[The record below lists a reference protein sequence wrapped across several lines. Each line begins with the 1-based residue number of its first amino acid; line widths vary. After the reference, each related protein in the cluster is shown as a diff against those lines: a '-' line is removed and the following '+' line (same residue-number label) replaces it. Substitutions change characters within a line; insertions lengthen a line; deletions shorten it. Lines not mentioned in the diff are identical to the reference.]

1 MRVFFSFFVLT
12 LLLASCNVVRMKQK
26 SATRKL
32 ARNAI
37 TVHTFQVDSSTI
49 KYWKGGNGPALVFIH
64 GFGGD
69 ALMSWEKEMEEFSKN
84 YTVIAPDILW
94 FGESTS
100 SKKPQLSSQRVAIE
114 RLLQHLKIDKATI
127 VGQSYGGFIA
137 IDVAMHNPALIDK
150 LVIANCP
157 GTTFNVQELED
168 VCTAFKVKS
177 IEELFVLKKP
187 KDVQRLIDLS
197 SYTDPHLP
205 KFILKQS
212 FDKYFDYNHEE
223 QFQLLNTLPNE
234 QDRFSDDRI
243 LKTIPTLVLW
253 GEHDEIFSFAE
264 GKRFADS
271 IQADFVS
278 IPKCGHAPQIDD
290 HAAFLSIL
298 KNFMIK

>member
-1 MRVFFSFFVLT
+1 MRFFFSFFVLI
-12 LLLASCNVVRMKQK
+12 LLFTSCNVVLLKQK

-32 ARNAI
+32 AKNTI
-37 TVHTFQVDSSTI
+37 TVHTLQSDSSTI
-49 KYWKGGNGPALVFIH
+49 KYWKGGNGPALVFLH

-100 SKKPQLSSQRVAIE
+100 SKKPQLSSQREAIE
-114 RLLQHLKIDKATI
+114 QLLKHLKIDKAI
-127 VGQSYGGFIA
+127 IIGQSYGGFIA
-137 IDVAMHNPALIDK
+137 IDVAIHNPTLIDK

-168 VCTAFKVKS
+168 VCKAFKVKS
-177 IEELFVLKKP
+177 IEELFILKEP

-197 SYTDPHLP
+197 CYTDPHLP

-212 FDKYFDYNHEE
+212 FDKYFDYNQEE

-234 QDRFSDDRI
+234 QYRFSDDRI
-243 LKTIPTLVLW
+243 LKTMPTLVLW

-271 IQADFVS
+271 IQAEFVS

-290 HAAFLSIL
+290 HSLFLAIL
-298 KNFMIK
+298 KEFVSK